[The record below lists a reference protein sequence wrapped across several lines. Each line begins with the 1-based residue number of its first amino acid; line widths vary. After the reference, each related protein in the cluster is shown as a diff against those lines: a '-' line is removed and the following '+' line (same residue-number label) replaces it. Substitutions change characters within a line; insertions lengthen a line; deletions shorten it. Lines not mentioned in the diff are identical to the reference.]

1 MQNEKKIS
9 EALHRA
15 AMRSL
20 ETLCFVFSSPLRE
33 KDKKAN
39 RKSMTVEVKFQG
51 FHTGR
56 LILKVSQDIIATLT
70 KNMIGEKE
78 VTGEQQR
85 DAMGEIANVICG
97 NFLPEVFGRVQ
108 VFEISA
114 PVVKQ
119 TANNQISAP
128 AIHLAVESG
137 RIDII
142 LCLDKERAMHTR

>member
-1 MQNEKKIS
+1 
-9 EALHRA
+9 
-15 AMRSL
+15 
-20 ETLCFVFSSPLRE
+20 
-33 KDKKAN
+33 
-39 RKSMTVEVKFQG
+39 MTVDRVPRGTVTFL
-51 FHTGR
+51 FT
-56 LILKVSQDIIATLT
+56 DIVGSTARW
-70 KNMIGEKE
+70 
-78 VTGEQQR
+78 EQQR